1 MSNLFILE
9 NVDESTKAK
18 LTRIFKGMRQV
29 DVAAAAHVDI
39 VDVTGLE
46 KGRFVLPTHKNRIL
60 KVLGLIED
68 ENT

>member
-1 MSNLFILE
+1 
-9 NVDESTKAK
+9 
-18 LTRIFKGMRQV
+18 MRQI

-60 KVLGLIED
+60 KVLGLMED
-68 ENT
+68 ENTQNN

>member
-46 KGRFVLPTHKNRIL
+46 YFPHTRTAFSKF
-60 KVLGLIED
+60 
-68 ENT
+68 